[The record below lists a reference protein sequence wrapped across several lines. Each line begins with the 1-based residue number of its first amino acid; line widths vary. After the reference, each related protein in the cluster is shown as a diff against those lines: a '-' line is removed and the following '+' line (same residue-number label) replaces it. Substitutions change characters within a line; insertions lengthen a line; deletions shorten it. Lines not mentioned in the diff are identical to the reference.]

1 MHVPMLIDKKRISF
15 TPEARSPSMKKAD
28 RGVQVFYLFCAPK
41 TKIYMTEKDGY
52 TLKKKKNLL
61 FRWGEFSFVSFPVT
75 YDF

>member
-28 RGVQVFYLFCAPK
+28 RGVQVCNLFCAPQ

-52 TLKKKKNLL
+52 TLKKKRIWFFVGENFLL
-61 FRWGEFSFVSFPVT
+61 PTFL
-75 YDF
+75 

>member
-52 TLKKKKNLL
+52 TLKKKKESAFSLGRIFFCLL
-61 FRWGEFSFVSFPVT
+61 SC
-75 YDF
+75 DL